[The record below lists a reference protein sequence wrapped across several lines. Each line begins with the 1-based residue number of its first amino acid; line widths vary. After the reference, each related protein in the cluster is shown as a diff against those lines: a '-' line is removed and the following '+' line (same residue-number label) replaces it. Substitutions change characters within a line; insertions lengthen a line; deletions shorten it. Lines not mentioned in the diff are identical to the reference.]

1 MCERQKSSGKFSLR
15 KHLLYDKWT
24 AKNAFLVIVGIFNF
38 EMTFDKNVVK
48 KDNIFES
55 FRFATMPQN
64 STLWQLLTVKILSK
78 IPFE

>member
-1 MCERQKSSGKFSLR
+1 MLPCHCRYFHCS
-15 KHLLYDKWT
+15 
-24 AKNAFLVIVGIFNF
+24 NF

-64 STLWQLLTVKILSK
+64 STLWQLLTVKLLPK